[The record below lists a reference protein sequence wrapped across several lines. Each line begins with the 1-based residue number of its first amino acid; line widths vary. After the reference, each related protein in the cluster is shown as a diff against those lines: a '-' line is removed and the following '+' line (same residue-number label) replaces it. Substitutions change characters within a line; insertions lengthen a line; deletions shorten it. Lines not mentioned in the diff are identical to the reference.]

1 VRWTLLLHRWIG
13 LAAALFLVAAA
24 LTGSVLLFTDSPRI
38 TQLHV
43 RPFSGEASE
52 WIVNGATATLLLIVP
67 TGLLLWW
74 RRPRFTFRRSR
85 SLKRTLYDLHNV
97 LGFYSAVFVLL
108 LATTGAF
115 LGFEEGLGGFLGVQ
129 EWRIPDPPHSN
140 APGTMVASVAAP
152 MGAAAFQAK
161 AVAAI
166 HGATVTRLTMPK
178 RRLSAVRIETR
189 GPGAFDQRTVYL
201 DRYSGALL
209 RIDDLAAAPLAYRM
223 RAIALTLHTGNVYG
237 IAGKAL
243 ALFGSLAVT
252 VLAITGA
259 WMWFGRR

>member
-13 LAAALFLVAAA
+13 LAAALFITVAA

-38 TQLHV
+38 TQIHV
-43 RPFSGEASE
+43 RLFAGEAGE
-52 WIVNGATATLLLIVP
+52 WIVNVATATVLLIVP

-97 LGFYSAVFVLL
+97 LGFYTAVFVLL
-108 LATTGAF
+108 LAATGAF
-115 LGFEEGLGGFLGVQ
+115 LGFEESLGGFFGAQ
-129 EWRIPDPPHSN
+129 EWRIPDPPHST
-140 APGTMVASVAAP
+140 APEATTASTD
-152 MGAAAFQAK
+152 AAAFPAK
-161 AVAAI
+161 ALAAVP
-166 HGATVTRLTMPK
+166 GATVTRLTLPK

-201 DRYSGALL
+201 DRYSGAVL

-223 RAIALTLHTGNVYG
+223 RAIALALHTGKVYG
-237 IAGKAL
+237 IAGKLMALLGSMAL
-243 ALFGSLAVT
+243 AVLAVT
-252 VLAITGA
+252 GV
-259 WMWFGRR
+259 WMWLR